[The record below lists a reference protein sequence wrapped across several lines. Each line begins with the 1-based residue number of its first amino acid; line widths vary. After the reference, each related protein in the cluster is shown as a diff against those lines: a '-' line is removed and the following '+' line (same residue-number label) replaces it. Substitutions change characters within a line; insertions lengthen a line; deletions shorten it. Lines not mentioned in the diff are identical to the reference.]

1 MRLSKNKYMSLD
13 KVLAIAGKP
22 GLFRLVAQTRGGF
35 VAESLIDNKR
45 LSVSVQ
51 QNVSVLSEIA
61 IYTLTEEIPLK
72 HVFNNIK
79 EKENGEQTS
88 VAPKEGKD
96 KLEEYFFDVLP
107 DYDEDRVYA
116 SDIKKVLQWYNLLQ
130 KHDMLDLLDNESYKE
145 VSDEEE

>member
-1 MRLSKNKYMSLD
+1 MSLN

-22 GLFRLVAQTRGGF
+22 GLFKLVAQTRGGF

-72 HVFNNIK
+72 QVFNSIK

-88 VAPKEGKD
+88 VGLKEGKD

-107 DYDEDRVYA
+107 EYDEDRVYA

-130 KHDMLDLLDNESYKE
+130 KHGMLNLLDDETSKE

>member
-1 MRLSKNKYMSLD
+1 MGLE
-13 KVLAIAGKP
+13 KVLAISGKP
-22 GLFRLVAQTRGGF
+22 GLYKLIAQTRGGF
-35 VAESLIDNKR
+35 VAESLIDSKR
-45 LSVSVQ
+45 ISVSVQ

-61 IYTLTEEIPLK
+61 IYTLAEEIPLK
-72 HVFNNIK
+72 EVLSKIK

-88 VAPKEGKD
+88 VKPKDSKD

-130 KHDMLDLLDNESYKE
+130 QHNMLGLLDDKKDETETY
-145 VSDEEE
+145 DEEE